1 MKDFMEENKENKELT
16 NLIKDLVISTNNQEK
31 ELNERQRIEQII
43 QILEKKLG

>member
-1 MKDFMEENKENKELT
+1 MEENKENKELT

-43 QILEKKLG
+43 KILEKKLG

>member
-1 MKDFMEENKENKELT
+1 MEENKDNKELT

-43 QILEKKLG
+43 KILEKKLG

>member
-1 MKDFMEENKENKELT
+1 VEENKENKELT

-43 QILEKKLG
+43 KILEKKLG

>member
-1 MKDFMEENKENKELT
+1 MEENKENKELT

-43 QILEKKLG
+43 NILEKKLG